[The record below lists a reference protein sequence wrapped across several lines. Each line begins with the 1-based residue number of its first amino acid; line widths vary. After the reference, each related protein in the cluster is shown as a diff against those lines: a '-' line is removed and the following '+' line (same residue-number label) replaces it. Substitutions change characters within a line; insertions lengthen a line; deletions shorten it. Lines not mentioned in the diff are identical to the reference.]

1 MKQNGPASRLQKRNT
16 NPRLVKKYKTTSLQ
30 EDVGDWYQSLN
41 QQLYQTQR
49 IIESTEQVGH
59 SGDVILYVNAQIFVF
74 LFFQMRQNAKQ
85 LIEEKNA
92 KARKAKLLA
101 EKELDFRIDA
111 EKRQLSKLKV
121 IIELIIGIEHI
132 YKIFYQLMLTNRE
145 R

>member
-1 MKQNGPASRLQKRNT
+1 
-16 NPRLVKKYKTTSLQ
+16 
-30 EDVGDWYQSLN
+30 
-41 QQLYQTQR
+41 
-49 IIESTEQVGH
+49 
-59 SGDVILYVNAQIFVF
+59 
-74 LFFQMRQNAKQ
+74 MRKNAKH

>member
-1 MKQNGPASRLQKRNT
+1 
-16 NPRLVKKYKTTSLQ
+16 
-30 EDVGDWYQSLN
+30 
-41 QQLYQTQR
+41 
-49 IIESTEQVGH
+49 
-59 SGDVILYVNAQIFVF
+59 
-74 LFFQMRQNAKQ
+74 MRQNAKQ

-132 YKIFYQLMLTNRE
+132 
-145 R
+145 